1 MLVGT
6 CLIYVF
12 RCIAMKTEEFNRILQ
27 TNSISVFSLEDASR
41 IIGKP
46 KHYTTVF
53 LRRDRIVKRAANGV
67 YYTPDAS
74 SYEIAS
80 SIVKPSYVSLIS
92 ALRFYNITEQIPNT
106 MYVLSPKRHNSISI
120 DGTRIEFV
128 KVKPSLMY
136 SYKKIDGAMIAEP
149 EKAIV
154 DMLYLGRFEEY
165 AEEAMESKVISREK
179 LVGFAELAG
188 RKSLVKRIEKLL
200 EKIEERI
207 Q

>member
-1 MLVGT
+1 MLAGT

-12 RCIAMKTEEFNRILQ
+12 RGIAMKTEEFNRILQ
-27 TNSISVFSLEDASR
+27 TNGISVFSLEDASR

-74 SYEIAS
+74 NYEIAS
-80 SIVKPSYVSLIS
+80 SIVEPSYVSLIS
-92 ALRFYNITEQIPNT
+92 ALRFHNMTEQIPNT
-106 MYVLSPKRHNSISI
+106 IYVLSSKRHSGISI
-120 DGTRIEFV
+120 DGTRMEFV
-128 KVKPSLMY
+128 KVKPSLMFG
-136 SYKKIDGAMIAEP
+136 YKKIDGTMVAEP

-207 Q
+207 L